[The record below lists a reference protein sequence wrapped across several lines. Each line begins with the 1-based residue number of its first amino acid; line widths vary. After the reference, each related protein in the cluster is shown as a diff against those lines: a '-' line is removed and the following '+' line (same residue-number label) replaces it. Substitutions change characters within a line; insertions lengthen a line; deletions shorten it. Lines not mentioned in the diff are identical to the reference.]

1 MINSRD
7 FDSEPVIREAERT
20 DWTPAIKMIW
30 SVFMQHEGQEY
41 SQEGVETF
49 FEFLSS
55 DTLHEM
61 FLNGEYEM
69 LLATENDRI
78 VGAISLRNG
87 CLLSLLFVREE
98 AQRRGVGRALIQ
110 ALCGRLQETGR
121 RMLVVK
127 AAPGAVGFY
136 EKCGFTVCGPLQE
149 TRGIQTIEMKKT
161 W

>member
-1 MINSRD
+1 MKDSRVI
-7 FDSEPVIREAERT
+7 DSDIIIRDAERT
-20 DWTPAIKMIW
+20 DWAPAIKMIW

-41 SQEGVETF
+41 SAEGVETF

-55 DTLHEM
+55 DRLHEM
-61 FLNGEYEM
+61 FLNGEYRM

-87 CLLSLLFVREE
+87 NLLSLLFVRDEV
-98 AQRRGVGRALIQ
+98 QSRGVGRALIES
-110 ALCGRLQETGR
+110 LCGRLQETGVKS
-121 RMLVVK
+121 LVVK

-136 EKCGFTVCGPLQE
+136 EKCGFTACGTLRE

>member
-1 MINSRD
+1 MKNDND
-7 FDSEPVIREAERT
+7 FDSEMIIREAERT
-20 DWTPAIKMIW
+20 DWVPAIKMIW
-30 SVFMQHEGQEY
+30 SVFMQHEGREY

-55 DTLHEM
+55 DRLHEM

-69 LLATENDRI
+69 LLATKNDRI
-78 VGAISLRNG
+78 VGAITLRDGN
-87 CLLSLLFVREE
+87 LLSLLFVRDEV
-98 AQRRGVGRALIQ
+98 QRRGVGRALIQ
-110 ALCGRLQETGR
+110 ALCGKLQETGR

-136 EKCGFTVCGPLQE
+136 EKCGFTICGLLQE